1 MDSFVFLDKLKRKLF
16 SIIFWISFWTILSH
30 LIDNNIL
37 LPNPWEVL
45 RIFFNLIQKEFFW
58 ISIFNSIVN
67 IGTGFLISILLG
79 ILLGIISYFF
89 PILES
94 IIQLPINL
102 ISSIPIASIT
112 IVLLIWINSSK
123 LSIFIVLFISL
134 PNIYFSS
141 ISGLKS
147 VDKKLLE
154 MAHVFNAKR
163 SNIFKFLYWD
173 GLKEFLIPS
182 IMVTSGMAW
191 KSGVS
196 GEVLGLVNNSIG
208 ENIYYSKLYLNTGE
222 LFAWT
227 FMIILLANLFQFI
240 IRKIMEGLS

>member
-1 MDSFVFLDKLKRKLF
+1 MDLFVFSDKFKRKLF
-16 SIIFWISFWTILSH
+16 SIVFWISLWTILSH

-45 RIFFNLIQKEFFW
+45 RIFFNLVQREVFW

-67 IGTGFLISILLG
+67 IGAGFLISILLG
-79 ILLGIISYFF
+79 IALGIISYFI

-141 ISGLKS
+141 IAGLKS

-154 MAHVFNAKR
+154 MSYVFKAKR
-163 SNIFKFLYWD
+163 YNIFKFLYWD
-173 GLKEFLIPS
+173 GLKGFLIPS
-182 IMVTSGMAW
+182 ITATSGMAW

-227 FMIILLANLFQFI
+227 FMIILLANSFQFI
-240 IRKIMEGLS
+240 IRKIMKGLS